1 MIITFKKAPISA
13 PFYILKTI
21 RLTRERII
29 MFEILMRIFFGDLHQ
44 SLSVI
49 RYRSFQ
55 QQDIVFYKLK
65 YTILGK

>member
-1 MIITFKKAPISA
+1 MIIIFIKAPISA
-13 PFYILKTI
+13 PFCMPKTT
-21 RLTRERII
+21 RLTRGWII
-29 MFEILMRIFFGDLHQ
+29 ISEILTRIFFGDLHQ

-65 YTILGK
+65 YTILAK